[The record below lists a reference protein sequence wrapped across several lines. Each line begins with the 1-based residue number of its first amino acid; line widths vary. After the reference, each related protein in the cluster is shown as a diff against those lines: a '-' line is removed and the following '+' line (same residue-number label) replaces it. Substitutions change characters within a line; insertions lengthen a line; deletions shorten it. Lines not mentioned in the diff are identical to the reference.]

1 MASAEKV
8 YWDTCAW
15 LGLVN
20 GEEGRK
26 GPLGNVYNQ
35 AKLGSIEI
43 WSSVLSLVEANRLQS
58 EIYLDKP
65 IPADNLAA
73 LDDIFFQPFIKL
85 VAVDIPISRDA
96 RRLIRETPKLSKK
109 PDAIHLATAL
119 FWGVPVMHTY
129 DGNDLLH
136 LDGSMQCR
144 DGSTL
149 RICEPGEETDGG
161 LFDRKNKKDSS

>member
-20 GEEGRK
+20 GEDERK
-26 GPLGNVYNQ
+26 GALGKIYNQ
-35 AKLGSIEI
+35 AKSGSMEI
-43 WSSVLSLVEANRLQS
+43 WTSVLSLVEANRLQS
-58 EIYLDKP
+58 EYNQEKP
-65 IPADNLAA
+65 IPTGSLAV

-109 PDAIHLATAL
+109 PDAIHLATAI
-119 FWGVPVMHTY
+119 FWSVPVMHTY

-136 LDGSMQCR
+136 LDGAMQCR
-144 DGSTL
+144 DGITL

-161 LFDRKNKKDSS
+161 LFDRKNTQAT